1 MKLIP
6 DIYILCF
13 FCQYYRYRNLFSIMI
28 KEGKHKIINGYS
40 KLKPVRHFDGFKTSN
55 FGSSF
60 VKNAP
65 NIGEVEI

>member
-1 MKLIP
+1 
-6 DIYILCF
+6 
-13 FCQYYRYRNLFSIMI
+13 MI
-28 KEGKHKIINGYS
+28 KEGKHKISNGYS

-65 NIGEVEI
+65 NLGEIEI